1 MSAHQAEAVILR
13 KWPVREAD
21 EIVSLFTR
29 THGRIRGVAK
39 AAAKSRRRFGGAL
52 EPMTWV
58 SASYVENPKQDLVRL
73 DACEVIASPLSD
85 PVSYP
90 RAAALAFYAEVLEE
104 ALPDHDP
111 HEAVFRLVLAVLD
124 QTRGSN
130 VWMPV
135 TYFALWITRLLGWMP
150 SLTHCTV
157 CGDPFGAR
165 RRMVR
170 GAVRWPRL
178 PASQTSRQPHSFRG
192 LAAAGPSHLSVS
204 HRRSR
209 RRAMAREPRCRPPP
223 LCNPGPRT
231 PHRAQAPFRRCPAK
245 TCRLN
250 LALARVLQC
259 ITPSFENHGGNGDS
273 TYSRGREG
281 QAAGNKSA
289 GCHGHVFVRRR
300 PHSACAGRR
309 RESPAVRGE
318 GSQPCDT
325 CRNRCR

>member
-104 ALPDHDP
+104 AMPDHDP

-124 QTRGSN
+124 QTRTSP

-157 CGDPFGAR
+157 CGDPFGAQDAWFEAQSDGLVCR
-165 RRMVR
+165 RHKQAGSRILSAASLLLAR
-170 GAVRWPRL
+170 RIFQSPIAALAGEPW
-178 PASQTSRQPHSFRG
+178 PASRAADLRLFATQALERHIERRLHSAAALQK
-192 LAAAGPSHLSVS
+192 LAA
-204 HRRSR
+204 
-209 RRAMAREPRCRPPP
+209 
-223 LCNPGPRT
+223 
-231 PHRAQAPFRRCPAK
+231 
-245 TCRLN
+245 
-250 LALARVLQC
+250 
-259 ITPSFENHGGNGDS
+259 
-273 TYSRGREG
+273 
-281 QAAGNKSA
+281 
-289 GCHGHVFVRRR
+289 
-300 PHSACAGRR
+300 
-309 RESPAVRGE
+309 
-318 GSQPCDT
+318 
-325 CRNRCR
+325 